1 MVRKKKWAQLYNQ
14 FDNATKSSKKKMRL
28 IINDHCRRLESNKT
42 GDPELEAMY
51 DLTNPKRTA
60 YDLKMKQWD
69 SSKGIGKGMTKDW
82 TNLLDEIND
91 TVLDVWEGQVTYFF
105 PMRTPTYIAIFPG
118 GRMAITSGPYED
130 RLAALDALSETLDNY
145 KDLENLKTTVD
156 AKLVQ
161 VHQARNSQ
169 RSQYDKVGTT
179 STELEEMRVELANLL
194 DDNLCKL
201 KVKYRQTLAM
211 VENFYDLSLLRKNVS
226 DDDFMFQ
233 SEGTVEAGASF
244 LITLP
249 KKLLIST
256 NATCNF
262 INLSGLVDL
271 QFFFVANGTNLDN
284 LVKISVQPSETIETT
299 AAEAGWAP
307 GMGFLVVKN
316 MGTMSAEFD
325 LSIMAATVPEGEGG

>member
-1 MVRKKKWAQLYNQ
+1 MSNL
-14 FDNATKSSKKKMRL
+14 FDNATKKSKKKMRL
-28 IINDHCRRLESNKT
+28 IINDHDRKLEIAKDD
-42 GDPELEAMY
+42 DPEIEAMY
-51 DLTNPKRTA
+51 DITHPKKLA
-60 YDLKMKQWD
+60 YNLLITQWE
-69 SSKGIGKGMTKDW
+69 SGKGIGKGDTKEW

-91 TVLDVWEGQVTYFF
+91 TVLDFWEGQVTYYF
-105 PMRTPTYIAIFPG
+105 PVRTPTYIAIFPG
-118 GRMAITSGPYED
+118 GRMAITSDPYED
-130 RLAALDALSETLDNY
+130 RLAALDALSETLSNY
-145 KDLENLKTTVD
+145 TQLAALKTTVD
-156 AKLVQ
+156 AKVAE
-161 VHQARNSQ
+161 VHLARKSQ
-169 RSQYDKVGTT
+169 QSQYDKVDVK

-201 KVKYRQTLAM
+201 KVKYRQNLSM

-226 DDDFMFQ
+226 DEDFMFQ

-244 LITLP
+244 LVTLP
-249 KKLLIST
+249 KKLVIST

-262 INLSGLVDL
+262 MNQSGLVDL

-284 LVKISVQPSETIETT
+284 PLKITVQSNETIETT

-325 LSIMAATVPEGEGG
+325 LSVMAATETEGEGG